1 MTHNLLD
8 LLQNHLE
15 IKFINSFIRVLIF
28 NLLFNFSVIYHIILY
43 IIYQFKILTMT
54 YKALK
59 GMAPSYICDLLQVHH
74 LNRNLR
80 SASRG
85 LSLVVPAYHTQAY
98 GARSFSLAAPTLRN
112 SLPVDIKN
120 TQSLSNFKKRLKRFI
135 FN

>member
-54 YKALK
+54 YKALN

-85 LSLVVPAYHTQAY
+85 LSLVVPAYQTQAY

-120 TQSLSNFKKRLKRFI
+120 TQSLSIFKKRLKRFI